1 MTPVRLEPAALRSRV
16 CMLGNSVVLLSSS
29 GDFFSISTSLG
40 SVRVLNSLDS
50 NQDRLDVLKCPN
62 IIAKVISRRKNR
74 RVLSVKGI
82 KLGLKTDESSL

>member
-1 MTPVRLEPAALRSRV
+1 MTYTIVYLYHVLYLKIITSCVCFRCKWDMVTYIHLAL

-50 NQDRLDVLKCPN
+50 NQDRLDP
-62 IIAKVISRRKNR
+62 KVSKYY
-74 RVLSVKGI
+74 SK
-82 KLGLKTDESSL
+82 SYQ